1 MGDLEDAPM
10 PPMDADNMGG
20 MDNPNA
26 AMGGEQ
32 PDMGN
37 DPMGGEDPNAMSGG
51 EDDELMNIINGLS
64 IEDKA
69 AVTKYAKSMADG
81 EGGEMPQDPNA
92 MPMESKI
99 NYKGIIDEV
108 INDVLDNQDGTKR
121 PEKKM
126 PSQYQHM
133 DSPFKSPY

>member
-1 MGDLEDAPM
+1 
-10 PPMDADNMGG
+10 MDD
-20 MDNPNA
+20 PNA
-26 AMGGEQ
+26 MGA
-32 PDMGN
+32 
-37 DPMGGEDPNAMSGG
+37 DPMGGGEDPMAASGG

-81 EGGEMPQDPNA
+81 EGGGEMPQDPNA
-92 MPMESKI
+92 MPMESKV

-121 PEKKM
+121 PEKDM
-126 PSQYQHM
+126 ASQYKHM